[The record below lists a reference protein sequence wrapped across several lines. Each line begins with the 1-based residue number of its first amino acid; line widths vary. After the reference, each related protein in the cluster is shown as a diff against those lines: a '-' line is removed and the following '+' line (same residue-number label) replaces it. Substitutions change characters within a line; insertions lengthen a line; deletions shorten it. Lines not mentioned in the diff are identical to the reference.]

1 MKRIRNFVKNTF
13 KNLPKEQR
21 DEIVNTVTQSL
32 VEKIE
37 DLMESGL
44 SLEEAI
50 DKTVVEFGTA
60 EDYFDHEK
68 KDGQDFFVDLTLSV
82 DLTIP
87 SNSDAIEDTVNYA
100 EITDLVVEEITSN
113 PVNLIEKLAG
123 RIAERVLN
131 QHLKV
136 QQVSVTVHKPQA
148 PVAAQL
154 KDIAVVVTRS
164 R

>member
-1 MKRIRNFVKNTF
+1 MSD
-13 KNLPKEQR
+13 Q
-21 DEIVNTVTQSL
+21 IVLTG
-32 VEKIE
+32 IHGFGYH
-37 DLMESGL
+37 GL
-44 SLEEAI
+44 FE
-50 DKTVVEFGTA
+50 
-60 EDYFDHEK
+60 HER

-82 DLTIP
+82 NLSAAAQSDLI
-87 SNSDAIEDTVNYA
+87 DDTVNYA
-100 EITDLVVEEITSN
+100 EITDLVVEEITSS
-113 PVNLIEKLAG
+113 PVNLIEKLAS

-136 QQVSVTVHKPQA
+136 QTVVVTVHKPQA

>member
-1 MKRIRNFVKNTF
+1 MSDQIVLTGIHGFGF
-13 KNLPKEQR
+13 HGLFEQER
-21 DEIVNTVTQSL
+21 
-32 VEKIE
+32 
-37 DLMESGL
+37 
-44 SLEEAI
+44 
-50 DKTVVEFGTA
+50 
-60 EDYFDHEK
+60 
-68 KDGQDFFVDLTLSV
+68 KDGQDFFVDLTLAV
-82 DLTIP
+82 DLKVA
-87 SNSDAIEDTVNYA
+87 SQSDAIADTVNYA

-113 PVNLIEKLAG
+113 PVNLIEKLAA

-136 QQVSVTVHKPQA
+136 NSVTVTVHKPQA